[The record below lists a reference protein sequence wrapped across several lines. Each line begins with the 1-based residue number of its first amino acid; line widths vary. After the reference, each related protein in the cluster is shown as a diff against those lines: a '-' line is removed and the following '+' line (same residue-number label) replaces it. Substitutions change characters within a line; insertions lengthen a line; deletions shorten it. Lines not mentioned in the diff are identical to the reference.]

1 MEKLARQPPAYA
13 PKLYTDCRMSIY
25 HLIHYAIDNRVYYDR
40 LEMRF
45 IQIDLRGLILMEK
58 YKLYDAEY
66 KFTSII
72 WDNEPIN
79 STELVRLV
87 ADKLGW
93 KKSTTYTVLKKL
105 CDRGILQNR
114 DAVVT
119 ALVKREDVQ
128 KYESKA
134 VVEKSFGGSLPK
146 FLTAF
151 LGERKITEQEAE
163 ELKQIIEEA
172 VK

>member
-1 MEKLARQPPAYA
+1 
-13 PKLYTDCRMSIY
+13 
-25 HLIHYAIDNRVYYDR
+25 
-40 LEMRF
+40 
-45 IQIDLRGLILMEK
+45 MEK

-66 KFTSII
+66 KFVSLI

-79 STELVRLV
+79 STDLVRLC

-105 CDRGILQNR
+105 CDRGILENR
-114 DAVVT
+114 DATVT

-128 KYESKA
+128 RYESRAMLEKA
-134 VVEKSFGGSLPK
+134 FDGSLPK

-151 LGERKITEQEAE
+151 LSDRKLSEQEAE
-163 ELKQIIEEA
+163 ELKRIIEDA